1 MKKLP
6 AILFAAAAAMVMCS
20 CGDADISS
28 VTMEGEKIKSAS
40 KGVKVT
46 AVTDNITKTTGNP
59 LISNI
64 FCADPTAVEY
74 EGRLYVY
81 GTNDQQQYE
90 AVGAEGSNTYE
101 HIKSLVMLSTDD
113 MVNWTYHGTIDVG
126 EISPWAIASWAPSVV
141 SRVEEDGKT
150 HFYLYYSNSGWG
162 VAGLPQILP
171 QGHGLTLWASLSLTG
186 IQRVWTAA
194 KLPLTRAL
202 SSTMRAQAGSPSAA
216 ERTVQE

>member
-1 MKKLP
+1 MQIYSERRAFMKKLP

-40 KGVKVT
+40 KGVKIA

-81 GTNDQQQYE
+81 NCY
-90 AVGAEGSNTYE
+90 N
-101 HIKSLVMLSTDD
+101 
-113 MVNWTYHGTIDVG
+113 
-126 EISPWAIASWAPSVV
+126 
-141 SRVEEDGKT
+141 
-150 HFYLYYSNSGWG
+150 
-162 VAGLPQILP
+162 
-171 QGHGLTLWASLSLTG
+171 
-186 IQRVWTAA
+186 
-194 KLPLTRAL
+194 
-202 SSTMRAQAGSPSAA
+202 SAA
-216 ERTVQE
+216 DKTEVESIYQLMNKNSLFIVGYTEDDGQMR

>member
-1 MKKLP
+1 MQIYSERRAFMKKLP

-40 KGVKVT
+40 KGVKIT

-150 HFYLYYSNSGWG
+150 HF
-162 VAGLPQILP
+162 
-171 QGHGLTLWASLSLTG
+171 
-186 IQRVWTAA
+186 
-194 KLPLTRAL
+194 
-202 SSTMRAQAGSPSAA
+202 
-216 ERTVQE
+216 

>member
-1 MKKLP
+1 MNYVWYNKNMQIYSERRAFMKKLP

-40 KGVKVT
+40 KGVKIT

-141 SRVEEDGKT
+141 SIIT
-150 HFYLYYSNSGWG
+150 PTAFSQNT
-162 VAGLPQILP
+162 ILRK
-171 QGHGLTLWASLSLTG
+171 SLRITS
-186 IQRVWTAA
+186 
-194 KLPLTRAL
+194 
-202 SSTMRAQAGSPSAA
+202 
-216 ERTVQE
+216 